1 MEATMKTK
9 AEKIVKD
16 FKKKLD
22 KGKSVTFQ
30 EVFDKAEGKQSV
42 RHVEEKRLIVFRC
55 SDESRFFGQFIPA
68 VEGGLT
74 LEAIRVAT

>member
-1 MEATMKTK
+1 MKTK

-30 EVFDKAEGKQSV
+30 EVFDLSERRQTVK
-42 RHVEEKRLIVFRC
+42 HVEEKRVITFVC
-55 SDESRFFGQFIPA
+55 SDGSLFVGQFIPA